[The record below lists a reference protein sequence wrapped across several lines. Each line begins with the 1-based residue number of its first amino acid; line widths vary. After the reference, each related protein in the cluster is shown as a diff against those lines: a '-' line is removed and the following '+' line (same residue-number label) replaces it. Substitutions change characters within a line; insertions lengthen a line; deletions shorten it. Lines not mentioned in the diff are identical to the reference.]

1 MEEVDLTDFFLG
13 APNCSCFAG
22 SDFEGSDFEGKDL
35 KKDMQGYC
43 IFSCCILHSFLVED
57 ANSIFFQDGSVVDV
71 LHESKQHAIW
81 EAGQTSPTKA
91 AA

>member
-1 MEEVDLTDFFLG
+1 MEEVDLKAFFVG
-13 APNCSCFAG
+13 AQNARVLR
-22 SDFEGSDFEGKDL
+22 DQILRGKDL

-43 IFSCCILHSFLVED
+43 LFLAAYLHSFLLED

-81 EAGQTSPTKA
+81 KAGQTSPTKA